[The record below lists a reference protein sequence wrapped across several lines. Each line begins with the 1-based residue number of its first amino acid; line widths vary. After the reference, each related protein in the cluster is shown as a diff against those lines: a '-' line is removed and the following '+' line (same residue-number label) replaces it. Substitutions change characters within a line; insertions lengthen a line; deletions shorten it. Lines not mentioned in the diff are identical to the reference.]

1 MELISVLKKPTVAV
15 TRKLPKQVEI
25 KMSELYNV
33 SLNKDDKPFT
43 KLELINLVKT
53 VDILICGVTDVI
65 DADIISSAG
74 KNLKLVANFG
84 VGVNH
89 IDLQAATRKNII
101 VSNTPD
107 VLTEDT
113 ADLALTLILM
123 TARRAGEGER
133 IVRKNAWTGWT
144 PTQLMGTR
152 VFEKTLGII
161 GMGRIGQALAK
172 RAKGF
177 GMKIHYHN
185 RRPYNKE
192 IKDEIGAIYFEN
204 LEEMLPTL
212 DFLSI
217 NTPFTNE
224 TANIIN
230 SNRLDLLK
238 SNCILVNTA
247 RGGIVDEE
255 ALIHSLKTKTI
266 AGAGL
271 DVYDGEPKIN
281 PGFFQLENVVLL
293 PHLGSATV
301 ETRVEMGFRVIA
313 NIEEFLENNSV
324 LDNVI

>member
-1 MELISVLKKPTVAV
+1 MLKKPTVAV

-43 KLELINLVKT
+43 KSGLINLVKT

-65 DADIISSAG
+65 ASAILSSAG
-74 KNLKLVANFG
+74 KNLKLIANFG

-89 IDLQAATRKNII
+89 IDLETANRKNIL

>member
-1 MELISVLKKPTVAV
+1 MLKKPTVAV

-43 KLELINLVKT
+43 KSGLINLVKT

-89 IDLQAATRKNII
+89 IDLRAATRKNIL

-113 ADLALTLILM
+113 ADLALMLILM

-133 IVRKNAWTGWT
+133 IVRTNSWTGWT

-224 TANIIN
+224 TDNIIN
-230 SNRLDLLK
+230 SSRLDLLK

>member
-1 MELISVLKKPTVAV
+1 
-15 TRKLPKQVEI
+15 
-25 KMSELYNV
+25 
-33 SLNKDDKPFT
+33 
-43 KLELINLVKT
+43 
-53 VDILICGVTDVI
+53 
-65 DADIISSAG
+65 
-74 KNLKLVANFG
+74 
-84 VGVNH
+84 
-89 IDLQAATRKNII
+89 
-101 VSNTPD
+101 
-107 VLTEDT
+107 
-113 ADLALTLILM
+113 M

-301 ETRVEMGFRVIA
+301 ETRVAMGFRVIA

>member
-185 RRPYNKE
+185 RRPCNKE
-192 IKDEIGAIYFEN
+192 IEDEIESIYFEN
-204 LEEMLPTL
+204 LEEMLPTV

-230 SNRLDLLK
+230 SSRLDLLK

-247 RGGIVDEE
+247 RGGIVDED

-281 PGFFQLENVVLL
+281 PEFFQLENVVLL

>member
-43 KLELINLVKT
+43 KSGLINLVKT

-65 DADIISSAG
+65 DSDILSSAG
-74 KNLKLVANFG
+74 KNLKLIANFG

-89 IDLQAATRKNII
+89 IDLRAATRKNIL

-113 ADLALTLILM
+113 ADLALMLILM

-177 GMKIHYHN
+177 GMEIHYHN
-185 RRPYNKE
+185 RRPCNKE
-192 IKDEIGAIYFEN
+192 IEDEIGAIYFEN
-204 LEEMLPTL
+204 LEEMLPTV

-217 NTPFTNE
+217 NTPFTKE
-224 TANIIN
+224 TDNIIN

>member
-1 MELISVLKKPTVAV
+1 MLKKPTVAV
-15 TRKLPKQVEI
+15 TRKLPTQVEI

-33 SLNKDDKPFT
+33 KLSKDDKPLI
-43 KLELINLVKT
+43 KSELIDLVNT
-53 VDILICGVTDVI
+53 VDILVCGVTDVI
-65 DADIISSAG
+65 DSDIIASAG
-74 KNLKLVANFG
+74 TNLKLIANFG

-89 IDLQAATRKNII
+89 IDLETANRKNIL

-123 TARRAGEGER
+123 AARRAGEGER

>member
-33 SLNKDDKPFT
+33 KLSKDDKPLT
-43 KLELINLVKT
+43 KSELIDLVNT
-53 VDILICGVTDVI
+53 VDILVCGVTDVI
-65 DADIISSAG
+65 DSDIIASAG
-74 KNLKLVANFG
+74 TNLKLIANFG

-89 IDLQAATRKNII
+89 IDLETANRKNIL

-313 NIEEFLENNSV
+313 NIEKFLENNSV
-324 LDNVI
+324 VDNVI

>member
-1 MELISVLKKPTVAV
+1 MELISVLKKPIVAV
-15 TRKLPKQVEI
+15 TRKLPRQVEI

-33 SLNKDDKPFT
+33 KLSKDDKPLT
-43 KLELINLVKT
+43 KSELIDLVNT
-53 VDILICGVTDVI
+53 VDILVCGVTDVI
-65 DADIISSAG
+65 DSDIIASAG
-74 KNLKLVANFG
+74 TNLKLIANFG

-89 IDLQAATRKNII
+89 IDLEPANRKNIL

-238 SNCILVNTA
+238 SN
-247 RGGIVDEE
+247 
-255 ALIHSLKTKTI
+255 
-266 AGAGL
+266 
-271 DVYDGEPKIN
+271 
-281 PGFFQLENVVLL
+281 
-293 PHLGSATV
+293 
-301 ETRVEMGFRVIA
+301 
-313 NIEEFLENNSV
+313 
-324 LDNVI
+324 

>member
-1 MELISVLKKPTVAV
+1 MELISVLKKPIVAV
-15 TRKLPKQVEI
+15 TRKLPRQVEI

-33 SLNKDDKPFT
+33 KLSKDDKPLT
-43 KLELINLVKT
+43 KSELIDLVNT
-53 VDILICGVTDVI
+53 VDILVCGVTDVI
-65 DADIISSAG
+65 DSDIIASAG
-74 KNLKLVANFG
+74 TNLKLIANFG

-89 IDLQAATRKNII
+89 IDLETANRKNIL

-133 IVRKNAWTGWT
+133 IVRKNSWTGWT

>member
-1 MELISVLKKPTVAV
+1 MEHMSVLKKPIVAV
-15 TRKLPKQVEI
+15 TRQLPTQVEI

-43 KLELINLVKT
+43 KSELINLVKT

-65 DADIISSAG
+65 DSDIIASAG
-74 KNLKLVANFG
+74 KNLKLIANFG

-89 IDLQAATRKNII
+89 IDLRAATSRNIL

-172 RAKGF
+172 RAKGL

-324 LDNVI
+324 FDNVI

>member
-301 ETRVEMGFRVIA
+301 ETRVAMGFRVIA